1 MICNHSKLPGPNPRH
16 AATGI
21 KILCCSAMRSHEA
34 LESHRLLSEAPKRT
48 PKIRQRLSW
57 SGDRHGGQSAF
68 WCPFYR
74 AESHMGACGTK
85 QADNSFKIAPT
96 GAELTWDSRR
106 SRRRARANHI
116 QLDERKGFCPF
127 IRCPIL
133 VMVTT
138 TEPNSVR
145 DIILTPWQGRGGERP
160 S

>member
-1 MICNHSKLPGPNPRH
+1 MRRLRVTDYCPKLQKGRQKSGSALAG
-16 AATGI
+16 AATGT
-21 KILCCSAMRSHEA
+21 EA
-34 LESHRLLSEAPKRT
+34 KVPFGALSTGLRATWGRV
-48 PKIRQRLSW
+48 
-57 SGDRHGGQSAF
+57 GDKL
-68 WCPFYR
+68 
-74 AESHMGACGTK
+74 CGTK
-85 QADNSFKIAPT
+85 QADDSFKIAPT

-145 DIILTPWQGRGGERP
+145 EIILTPWQGRGGERP